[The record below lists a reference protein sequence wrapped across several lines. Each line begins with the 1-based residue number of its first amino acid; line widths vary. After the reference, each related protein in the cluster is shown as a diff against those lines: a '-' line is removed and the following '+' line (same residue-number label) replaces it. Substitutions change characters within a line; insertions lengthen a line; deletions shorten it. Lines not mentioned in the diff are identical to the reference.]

1 MILRTRVLPPP
12 TFRPDH
18 QVGRVLAYVDGQ
30 LEHRNQSRSRT
41 GAELVFEGVSGPR
54 WNLRYTGR
62 GRVTYNAHSAQQGF
76 TIEVSVLKEALWTAA
91 AAPGALLL
99 IWWNNGPLAGESF
112 LWAAAWIVATAGLW
126 LACGVYK
133 LRLLR
138 RLVRRGIAQVAEVA
152 A

>member
-1 MILRTRVLPPP
+1 MILRTRVIPPP

-18 QVGRVLAYVDGQ
+18 QAGRVLAYVDSQ
-30 LEHRNQSRSRT
+30 LERRRESTRRT
-41 GAELVFEGVSGPR
+41 GAQLDLEGVAGPR

-62 GRVTYNAHSAQQGF
+62 GRVVFESQPPPGGLTV
-76 TIEVSVLKEALWTAA
+76 EVSVRQEVLWTAA

-99 IWWNNGPLAGESF
+99 IWWNNDPLTVETF
-112 LWAAAWIVATAGLW
+112 LWAATWVVVTAGMW

-133 LRLLR
+133 VGVLR
-138 RLVRRGIAQVAEVA
+138 RLVQQGIDHVAEVA

>member
-1 MILRTRVLPPP
+1 MILRTRVIPPP

-18 QVGRVLAYVDGQ
+18 QVGRVLAYVDSQ
-30 LEHRNQSRSRT
+30 LEHRSKSKRRT
-41 GAELVFEGVSGPR
+41 GAQLVVEGVAGPR

-62 GRVTYNAHSAQQGF
+62 GRVTYNANSAPHGF
-76 TIEVSVLKEALWTAA
+76 TIEVSVLQEALWTAA

-99 IWWNNGPLAGESF
+99 IRWNNGPVPIESF
-112 LWAAAWIVATAGLW
+112 LWAAAWIGATAGLW